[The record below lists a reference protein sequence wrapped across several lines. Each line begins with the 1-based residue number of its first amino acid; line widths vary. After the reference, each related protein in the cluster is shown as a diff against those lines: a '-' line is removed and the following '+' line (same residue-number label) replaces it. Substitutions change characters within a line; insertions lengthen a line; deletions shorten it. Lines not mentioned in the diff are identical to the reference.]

1 LHNIYFEGAKVG
13 IYSSKL
19 RILNYE
25 LRIEILGE
33 RGFWV
38 VDPELG
44 RDFLLKTISKKKLL
58 TV

>member
-38 VDPELG
+38 VDAELG
-44 RDFLLKTISKKKLL
+44 RDFLLKTISNMK
-58 TV
+58 